1 MELDRAPSAQLSV
14 SKKKKNMNKSWQISL
29 LMLVEKLAGQVQK
42 FAAKILARTFRKRV
56 SSPPPPMQAAP
67 FPSNEEERLKALY
80 RYNVLDTEAEEAFDD
95 LTALASY
102 ICGTPIALVSLVDS
116 NRQWF
121 KSKVGVEAPETPRES
136 AFCAHAILNPNE
148 LLVVPNALEDDRFA
162 GNPLVT
168 SGPKIRFYAGAPLVT
183 PDGFPLGT
191 LCAIDTVPRNLT
203 PEQLEALRTL
213 GRKIIN
219 QMELRI
225 NLTKLKRALIK
236 NKQVEAKLRS
246 SDEQIVNFLEGMSD
260 AFFALDTQ
268 WRFSYVN
275 YKAAQYLQRSPEEL
289 FGKNFWE
296 EFPDLV
302 NSVFYDQ
309 YHKAVAKQV
318 GVIFEKYYRPL
329 KVWWEV
335 RVFPGRDGIS
345 VFFHDITQRK
355 KMESELRKERNKTEN
370 LLLNL
375 LPEPIA
381 ERLKEEPGVI
391 ADKFEKATILFAD
404 LVNFTHISTTMPA
417 TKLVY
422 LLNEIFSSFDEL
434 TEKHGLEKIKTIG
447 DAYMVAGGIPIAR
460 PDHAEASAEM
470 ALDMLVAIDE
480 LNVKL
485 EATFDLRIGINSG
498 PVVAGVIG
506 TKKFIY
512 DLWGNAVNTAS
523 RMESHG
529 VPGRIQVSFYTYEL
543 LRDKYEFEERG
554 SIDIKGQ
561 GEMRTYFLTGPKTAS
576 DVKIRE

>member
-1 MELDRAPSAQLSV
+1 
-14 SKKKKNMNKSWQISL
+14 MNKGWQISL
-29 LMLVEKLAGQVQK
+29 LMLVEKLAAQVQK
-42 FAAKILARTFRKRV
+42 LAARILARTFRKRV

-67 FPSNEEERLKALY
+67 FPSNEEDRLKALY

-183 PDGFPLGT
+183 PDGFPIGT

-213 GRKIIN
+213 GRQIIN

-246 SDEQIVNFLEGMSD
+246 TDEQIVNFLEGMSD

-296 EFPDLV
+296 EFPGLV

-309 YHKAVAKQV
+309 YHKALAKQM

-335 RVFPGRDGIS
+335 RVFPSRDGIS
-345 VFFHDITQRK
+345 VFFHDITTRK
-355 KMESELRKERNKTEN
+355 KMESALRKERNKTEN

-404 LVNFTHISTTMPA
+404 LVNFTQISTTMPA

-529 VPGRIQVSFYTYEL
+529 VPGRIQVSLYTYEL
-543 LRDKYEFEERG
+543 LRDKYEFEDRG
-554 SIDIKGQ
+554 EIEIKGK
-561 GEMRTYFLTGPKTAS
+561 GEMRTYFLNGRKTAS
-576 DVKIRE
+576 ELEIGD

>member
-1 MELDRAPSAQLSV
+1 
-14 SKKKKNMNKSWQISL
+14 
-29 LMLVEKLAGQVQK
+29 MLVEKLAAQVQK
-42 FAAKILARTFRKRV
+42 LAAKILARTFRKRV

-80 RYNVLDTEAEEAFDD
+80 RYDVLDTEAEEAFDD

-102 ICGTPIALVSLVDS
+102 ICGTPIALVSLVDA

-121 KSKVGVEAPETPRES
+121 KSKVGVEVPETPRES
-136 AFCAHAILNPNE
+136 AYCAHAILNPNE

-168 SGPKIRFYAGAPLVT
+168 SEPNIRFYAGTPLVT
-183 PDGFPLGT
+183 PDGFPIGT

-203 PEQLEALRTL
+203 PEQLEALQTL
-213 GRKIIN
+213 GRQIIN

-225 NLTKLKRALIK
+225 NLTKLKRAQIK

-260 AFFALDTQ
+260 AFFALDTD

-318 GVIFEKYYRPL
+318 GVTFEKYYRPL

-345 VFFHDITQRK
+345 VFFHDITKRK

-381 ERLKEEPGVI
+381 DRLKEEPGVI

-404 LVNFTHISTTMPA
+404 LVNFTQISTTMSA

-554 SIDIKGQ
+554 LIDIKGQ
-561 GEMRTYFLTGPKTAS
+561 GEMRTYFLTGPKTATLS
-576 DVKIRE
+576 KSESK

>member
-1 MELDRAPSAQLSV
+1 
-14 SKKKKNMNKSWQISL
+14 
-29 LMLVEKLAGQVQK
+29 MLVEKLAAKVQK
-42 FAAKILARTFRKRV
+42 FAAQILARTFRKRV

-67 FPSNEEERLKALY
+67 FPSNEEDRLKALY

-102 ICGTPIALVSLVDS
+102 ICGTPIALVSLVDA

-183 PDGFPLGT
+183 PDGFPIGT

-213 GRKIIN
+213 GRQIIN

-246 SDEQIVNFLEGMSD
+246 TDEQIVNFLEGMSD

-289 FGKNFWE
+289 FGKIFWE
-296 EFPDLV
+296 EFPGLV

-335 RVFPGRDGIS
+335 RVFPSRDGIS
-345 VFFHDITQRK
+345 VFFHDITTRK

-404 LVNFTHISTTMPA
+404 LVNFTQISTTMPA

-447 DAYMVAGGIPIAR
+447 DAYMVAGGIPIVR

-480 LNVKL
+480 LNLKL

-554 SIDIKGQ
+554 LIDIKGQ
-561 GEMRTYFLTGPKTAS
+561 GEMRTYFLTGPKTGS
-576 DVKIRE
+576 DVKIGE

>member
-1 MELDRAPSAQLSV
+1 
-14 SKKKKNMNKSWQISL
+14 
-29 LMLVEKLAGQVQK
+29 MLVEKLAAQVQK
-42 FAAKILARTFRKRV
+42 FAARILARTFRKRV
-56 SSPPPPMQAAP
+56 SSPPPMQAAP
-67 FPSNEEERLKALY
+67 FPSNEEDRLKALY

-121 KSKVGVEAPETPRES
+121 KSKIGMEAPETPRES

-148 LLVVPNALEDDRFA
+148 LLVVPNALEDERFA

-183 PDGFPLGT
+183 PDGFPIGT

-213 GRKIIN
+213 GRQIIN

-302 NSVFYDQ
+302 SSVFYDQ

-335 RVFPGRDGIS
+335 RVFPSRDGIS
-345 VFFHDITQRK
+345 VFFHDITTRK
-355 KMESELRKERNKTEN
+355 KMESALRKERNKTEN

-404 LVNFTHISTTMPA
+404 LVNFTHISTTMSA

-447 DAYMVAGGIPIAR
+447 DAYMVAGGIPIVR

-554 SIDIKGQ
+554 SIEIKGQ
-561 GEMRTYFLTGPKTAS
+561 GEMRTYFLTGPKQQATS
-576 DVKIRE
+576 KSESK

>member
-1 MELDRAPSAQLSV
+1 
-14 SKKKKNMNKSWQISL
+14 
-29 LMLVEKLAGQVQK
+29 MLVEKLAAQVQK
-42 FAAKILARTFRKRV
+42 FAAQILARTFRKRV

-213 GRKIIN
+213 GRQIIN

-554 SIDIKGQ
+554 LIDIKGQ

>member
-1 MELDRAPSAQLSV
+1 
-14 SKKKKNMNKSWQISL
+14 MNKGGQTGL
-29 LMLVEKLAGQVQK
+29 LILVKKLVSQFK
-42 FAAKILARTFRKRV
+42 KIVALILPRIVRKPV
-56 SSPPPPMQAAP
+56 SSPPPMQAAP
-67 FPSNEEERLKALY
+67 LPSNEKERLKALH
-80 RYNVLDTEAEEAFDD
+80 RYNILDTEAEEAFDD

-136 AFCAHAILNPNE
+136 AFCAHAILKPNE
-148 LLVVPNALEDDRFA
+148 LLVVPNALEDARFA

-168 SGPKIRFYAGAPLVT
+168 SEPNIRFYAGTPLVT
-183 PDGFPLGT
+183 PDGFPIGT

-203 PEQLEALRTL
+203 PGQLEALQAL
-213 GRKIIN
+213 GRQIIS

-225 NLTKLKRALIK
+225 NLTKLKRVLIK

-246 SDEQIVNFLEGMSD
+246 TDEQIVNFLEGMSD

-268 WRFSYVN
+268 WRVTYVN
-275 YKAAQYLQRSPEEL
+275 YKAAHFLQRSAEEL
-289 FGKNFWE
+289 FGKIFWE

-302 NSVFYDQ
+302 NSVFYEQ
-309 YHKAVAKQV
+309 YHEAVAKQV
-318 GVIFEKYYRPL
+318 GVSFEKYYPPL

-335 RVFPGRDGIS
+335 RAFPSRDGLS
-345 VFFHDITQRK
+345 VFFHDITKRK
-355 KMESELRKERNKTEN
+355 KMESALRKEQNKTEN

-381 ERLKEEPGVI
+381 DRLKDEPGVI
-391 ADKFEKATILFAD
+391 ADKFENATILFAD
-404 LVNFTHISTTMPA
+404 LVNFTRISTTMSA

-422 LLNEIFSSFDEL
+422 LLNEIFSTFDEL
-434 TEKHGLEKIKTIG
+434 SEKHGLEKIKTIG
-447 DAYMVAGGIPIAR
+447 DAYMVAGGIPIER
-460 PDHAEASAEM
+460 PDHAEAIAKM
-470 ALDMLVAIDE
+470 ALDMLVAIEE

-529 VPGRIQVSFYTYEL
+529 IPGRIQVSFNTYEL

-554 SIDIKGQ
+554 LIEIKGQ
-561 GEMRTYFLTGPKTAS
+561 GEMPTYFLTGPKTAS
-576 DVKIRE
+576 DLKILG